1 MRSAAR
7 TIGSVL
13 LLLLACARAGAQTT
27 ADFFDD
33 RRVHD
38 IQLWIHERDWQQ
50 LRETYR
56 ENTYYP
62 ADVHW
67 NEMRIRGVGI
77 RSRGNG
83 SRHDR
88 KPGLRVD
95 VDRYLTEQRF
105 LGLKSF
111 ILDNGAQDASIMRER
126 LAMSLF
132 RRLGLPAPREAH
144 ARVFVNGEYLGLY
157 VIVESIDKDFI
168 ERVYRPRVSDTTD
181 TERDGYLFEYR
192 WHYPFYFGDL
202 GPDLG
207 AYAELFEPR
216 THERE
221 GADQLYGP
229 IRDLARDIRMAPDAD
244 FEAAVAR
251 RIDLDQFVRYVAVEN
266 FLADFDGM
274 LGAWGMNNFYL
285 YRTEANG
292 IAQVIAWD
300 RDNAFSASDY
310 PIWRNVEENVL
321 MRRAMAVP
329 RLRELYLATLEACA
343 GLAAEPTDAGPGWLA
358 REVEVVAGQIREAVA
373 ADRARPHD
381 MEAFDREVA
390 HLRQFADWRPPYVL
404 CEVSRER
411 GSGPDRCEA
420 RR

>member
-1 MRSAAR
+1 
-7 TIGSVL
+7 
-13 LLLLACARAGAQTT
+13 
-27 ADFFDD
+27 
-33 RRVHD
+33 
-38 IQLWIHERDWQQ
+38 
-50 LRETYR
+50 
-56 ENTYYP
+56 
-62 ADVHW
+62 
-67 NEMRIRGVGI
+67 
-77 RSRGNG
+77 
-83 SRHDR
+83 
-88 KPGLRVD
+88 
-95 VDRYLTEQRF
+95 
-105 LGLKSF
+105 
-111 ILDNGAQDASIMRER
+111 
-126 LAMSLF
+126 
-132 RRLGLPAPREAH
+132 
-144 ARVFVNGEYLGLY
+144 
-157 VIVESIDKDFI
+157 
-168 ERVYRPRVSDTTD
+168 
-181 TERDGYLFEYR
+181 
-192 WHYPFYFGDL
+192 
-202 GPDLG
+202 
-207 AYAELFEPR
+207 
-216 THERE
+216 
-221 GADQLYGP
+221 
-229 IRDLARDIRMAPDAD
+229 MAPDAD